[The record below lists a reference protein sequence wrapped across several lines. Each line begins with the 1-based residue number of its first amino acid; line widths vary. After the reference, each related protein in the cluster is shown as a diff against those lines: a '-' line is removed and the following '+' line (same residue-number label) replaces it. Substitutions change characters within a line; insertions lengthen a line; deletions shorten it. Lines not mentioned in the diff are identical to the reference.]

1 MLDEM
6 DMVRDLEPPR
16 YISASGYQ
24 MATGY
29 YYHMG
34 HSWSRFEH
42 GGRIRVGVDDFRVK
56 VFGSASS
63 LNLPPLG
70 EKMQQNKVGCAFAR
84 SGRTGAEAISDV
96 FGSFPEIGWDALV
109 KTFLRTEIRFSISGK
124 L

>member
-42 GGRIRVGVDDFRVK
+42 GGRIRVGVDDFLVK

-70 EKMQQNKVGCAFAR
+70 EKMQQNKVGWAFAR
-84 SGRTGAEAISDV
+84 SGRHRSRGHQRCVWGFSGDRLGCSGENV
-96 FGSFPEIGWDALV
+96 FEDRDKVLY
-109 KTFLRTEIRFSISGK
+109 KR
-124 L
+124 